1 MVCLEVA
8 MKFVIAETQWHRCRY
23 AVVAP
28 GRWTQLCTSD
38 WNDLFAWC
46 YESFG
51 PRGDVWSAEPHR
63 WYANSGKLFFR
74 DDADL
79 TAFLLKWA

>member
-1 MVCLEVA
+1 
-8 MKFVIAETQWHRCRY
+8 MKFTIEETRWHECWYSAVSCLDGWYDLGPSQWNNLL
-23 AVVAP
+23 
-28 GRWTQLCTSD
+28 T
-38 WNDLFAWC
+38 WC

-51 PRGDVWSAEPHR
+51 PRGDAWSAKSHR

-79 TAFLLKWA
+79 TAFLLKWS

>member
-1 MVCLEVA
+1 
-8 MKFVIAETQWHRCRY
+8 MKFTIEETRWHGCRY

-28 GRWTQLCTSD
+28 DSGTRLGASD
-38 WNDLFAWC
+38 WNDLYAWC

-51 PRGDVWSAEPHR
+51 PRGDVWSANSHR

-74 DDADL
+74 RGADL
-79 TAFLLKWA
+79 TAFLLKWS